1 MGRRVGAAK
10 ASRAKKPA
18 SPLGSDMEDEV
29 DKFHK
34 QKERLS
40 LRASEDEASEDSLD
54 DEAVYDLSDEEEGES
69 DDDGELYDT
78 DEEIERETRYG
89 KRRLADCTPAKEAHA
104 CNAI

>member
-1 MGRRVGAAK
+1 MGRRAPPAK
-10 ASRAKKPA
+10 ASRPKKPA
-18 SPLGSDMEDEV
+18 SPRGSDMEDEV

-54 DEAVYDLSDEEEGES
+54 DEAVYDLSDEGEGGS
-69 DDDGELYDT
+69 DDDEELYDT

-89 KRRLADCTPAKEAHA
+89 KRRLADCMHA
-104 CNAI
+104 CMQRNLIG